1 MTIYDLSLDFD
12 ENFSF
17 PKMSTTGKISD
28 EEIAVCF
35 YNSKRLF
42 PKNNS
47 VGGKKNRSYDFK
59 SITILLRYTKN
70 SREAERTAL
79 SIQDFYNERKT
90 IINQKKVYFFPVY
103 QEPIF
108 LGTDDSG
115 VYEYSFEIDIYSE
128 R

>member
-1 MTIYDLSLDFD
+1 MTLYDLSLDFD

-42 PKNNS
+42 PKHSS
-47 VGGKKNRSYDFK
+47 VGGKENSSYDFK

-90 IINQKKVYFFPVY
+90 IINQKKVCFFPVY
-103 QEPIF
+103 QEPIS